1 MTSTETSVVRVYVPM
16 TLTALAAAVPGGVV
30 AARPVHAVTPAL
42 SAWYPGEEIEEL
54 ELAAL
59 TDAAQTSLVRLADE
73 RADRGDA
80 GEGGLASRARR
91 VVLAADAAVLEP
103 LTTEPPQAQPPQA
116 QPPHA
121 LTADE
126 GEAPGTSDGPVPGRA
141 TGLSVVALAADLL
154 WSAVVSVHVDEEDAE
169 PDVAAAVAA
178 LLADREAVPPRSSAG
193 ASSADPDEVLHAVE
207 DAEACDLLWYAPSEV
222 VGLLEDLARP

>member
-1 MTSTETSVVRVYVPM
+1 MRVYVPM

-42 SAWYPGEEIEEL
+42 SGWYPGEEIEEL

-73 RADRGDA
+73 RAARGDA
-80 GEGGLASRARR
+80 GAGGLASRARR
-91 VVLAADAAVLEP
+91 VVLAADAAVLQP
-103 LTTEPPQAQPPQA
+103 AQAQPLDV
-116 QPPHA
+116 

-126 GEAPGTSDGPVPGRA
+126 GEAPETAGGPVPGRA
-141 TGLSVVALAADLL
+141 TGLSVVALAADLR

-178 LLADREAVPPRSSAG
+178 LLADRGAVPPRSSAG
-193 ASSADPDEVLHAVE
+193 ASVADPDEVLLAVE

-222 VGLLEDLARP
+222 AGLLEDLARP